1 MSGVGKKRILS
12 ADWGEIQGPTLAKAR
27 PFHCSSDPT
36 GLHRLLTPRM
46 KLHWNVECRMSID
59 EWRNRFALPI
69 Q

>member
-1 MSGVGKKRILS
+1 MIRL
-12 ADWGEIQGPTLAKAR
+12 ADFPAR
-27 PFHCSSDPT
+27 
-36 GLHRLLTPRM
+36 GNARV